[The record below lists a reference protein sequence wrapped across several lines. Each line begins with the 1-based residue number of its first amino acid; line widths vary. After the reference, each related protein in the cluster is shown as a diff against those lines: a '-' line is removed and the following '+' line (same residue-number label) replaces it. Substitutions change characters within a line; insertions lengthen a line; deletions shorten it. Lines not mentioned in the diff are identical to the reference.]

1 MEKRYPK
8 SAFKLFFKLSP
19 FSPVSRLSNEILYFL
34 LAQEAVKLTNVKC
47 QNNPISIELFLV
59 RIPFSTGRA
68 I

>member
-1 MEKRYPK
+1 MGKRYPK
-8 SAFKLFFKLSP
+8 SAFKLFFKLNP

-34 LAQEAVKLTNVKC
+34 LAQEAVKLINVRC

-59 RIPFSTGRA
+59 RVPFLTGRA